1 MIEFDNLTY
10 LHGKPQGT
18 GLLKANPEDFVV
30 VEDLGF
36 EPDGEGEHILV
47 RILKNGCNTRFVA
60 DALAKFLK
68 IHAREVSFVGQKDKH
83 AVTEQWLCAR
93 VPGKEMP
100 DLSAFQLE
108 GCQVLEYARHKRKL
122 RLGALKGN
130 AFTLVLREVSNRD
143 DVEQRLIDICVNSGV
158 AWFVAAAVLAF
169 LFSFQ
174 KTLSGWI
181 AGIGGAVG
189 SLYTAAAG
197 FTVLTGAVGVSGA
210 LSLVSY
216 DVQISPLN
224 AIWLIT
230 LGLCGLF
237 VSLYNIDWHRHAQVK
252 CNGLQ
257 INMLMA
263 AAVCAVIASNLGM
276 FVVMAEIMALC
287 AVFLTSNSK
296 EGKLWFALGRLG
308 TLLLA
313 IACWLLWQRYGTL
326 DLRLLDMRMQQLPLG
341 SDIWL
346 LGVIGFGLL
355 AGIIPLHGWVPQAHA
370 NASAPA
376 AALFSTVV
384 MKIGLLGI
392 LTLLLLGGNAPLWWG
407 IALLVLGMITAFVG
421 GLYALMEH
429 NIQRL
434 LAYHTLE
441 NIGIILLGLGAG
453 VTGIALEQPALI
465 ALGLVG
471 GLYHLLNHSLFKSVL
486 FLGAGSVWFRTG
498 HRDIEK
504 LGGIGKKMPVISI
517 AMLVGLM
524 AMAALP
530 PLNGFAGEW
539 VIYQSFFKLSN
550 SGAFVARLLG
560 PLLAVGLAI
569 TGALAVMCMAKVYG
583 VTFLGAP
590 RTKEAENATCAP
602 LLMSVSVVALAIC
615 CVIGGVA
622 APWLLPM
629 LSAAVPLPLEPAN
642 TTVSQPMITLL
653 LIACPLLP
661 FIIMAICKGDRLP
674 SRSRGAAWVCG
685 YDHEKSMVI
694 TAHGFAM
701 PVKQAFAPVLKLRKW
716 LNPVSLVPGWQCE
729 GSALLFRR
737 MALVELAVLVVII
750 VSRGA

>member
-1 MIEFDNLTY
+1 M
-10 LHGKPQGT
+10 
-18 GLLKANPEDFVV
+18 
-30 VEDLGF
+30 
-36 EPDGEGEHILV
+36 
-47 RILKNGCNTRFVA
+47 
-60 DALAKFLK
+60 
-68 IHAREVSFVGQKDKH
+68 SS
-83 AVTEQWLCAR
+83 
-93 VPGKEMP
+93 
-100 DLSAFQLE
+100 LS
-108 GCQVLEYARHKRKL
+108 
-122 RLGALKGN
+122 
-130 AFTLVLREVSNRD
+130 
-143 DVEQRLIDICVNSGV
+143 LITSGV
-158 AWFVAAAVLAF
+158 AWFAAVAVLAF
-169 LFSFQ
+169 LFSFH
-174 KTLSGWI
+174 KALSGWI

-189 SLYTAAAG
+189 SLCTAGAG
-197 FTVLTGAVGVSGA
+197 FTALTSAVTVNGVMPFTGHT
-210 LSLVSY
+210 L
-216 DVQISPLN
+216 QITPLN

-237 VSLYNIDWHRHAQVK
+237 VSLFNIDWHRHPQVK
-252 CNGLQ
+252 ANGLL
-257 INMLMA
+257 INLLMA
-263 AAVCAVIASNLGM
+263 AAVCAVVASNLGTM
-276 FVVMAEIMALC
+276 VVMAEIMALC
-287 AVFLTSNSK
+287 AVFLTGGSK

-313 IACWLLWQRYGTL
+313 IACWLVWQRYGTL
-326 DLRLLDMRMQQLPLG
+326 DLGLLDQRAQQLPLG

-392 LTLLLLGGNAPLWWG
+392 LTLSLLGGNAPLWWG
-407 IALLVLGMITAFVG
+407 VALLVLGMITAFVG

-453 VTGIALEQPALI
+453 VTGIALNQPVLI
-465 ALGLVG
+465 ALGLTG

-486 FLGAGSVWFRTG
+486 FLGAGSIWFRTG

-504 LGGIGKKMPVISI
+504 LGGIGKRMPVISL

-539 VIYQSFFKLSN
+539 VIYQSFFKLGN
-550 SGAFVARLLG
+550 SGAFVGRLLG

-590 RTKEAENATCAP
+590 RTKEAENASCAP
-602 LLMSVSVVALAIC
+602 ILMGVSVVALAIC
-615 CVIGGVA
+615 CVLGGVS

-629 LSAAVPLPLEPAN
+629 ISTAVPLPLETAH

-653 LIACPLLP
+653 LVACPLLP
-661 FIIMAICKGDRLP
+661 FIIMAMFKGNRLP

-685 YDHEKSMVI
+685 YDHEQSMVI

-701 PVKQAFAPVLKLRKW
+701 PVKEAFAPVLKLRKW
-716 LNPVSLVPGWQCE
+716 LNPVSLVPGWQN
-729 GSALLFRR
+729 AAAAVLFRR
-737 MALVELAVLVVII
+737 LALIELAVLVVIV

>member
-1 MIEFDNLTY
+1 M
-10 LHGKPQGT
+10 
-18 GLLKANPEDFVV
+18 AVV
-30 VEDLGF
+30 
-36 EPDGEGEHILV
+36 
-47 RILKNGCNTRFVA
+47 
-60 DALAKFLK
+60 
-68 IHAREVSFVGQKDKH
+68 
-83 AVTEQWLCAR
+83 
-93 VPGKEMP
+93 
-100 DLSAFQLE
+100 
-108 GCQVLEYARHKRKL
+108 
-122 RLGALKGN
+122 
-130 AFTLVLREVSNRD
+130 
-143 DVEQRLIDICVNSGV
+143 
-158 AWFVAAAVLAF
+158 
-169 LFSFQ
+169 
-174 KTLSGWI
+174 
-181 AGIGGAVG
+181 
-189 SLYTAAAG
+189 
-197 FTVLTGAVGVSGA
+197 
-210 LSLVSY
+210 
-216 DVQISPLN
+216 
-224 AIWLIT
+224 
-230 LGLCGLF
+230 
-237 VSLYNIDWHRHAQVK
+237 
-252 CNGLQ
+252 
-257 INMLMA
+257 
-263 AAVCAVIASNLGM
+263 
-276 FVVMAEIMALC
+276 AEIMALC
-287 AVFLTSNSK
+287 AAFLTGCAAS
-296 EGKLWFALGRLG
+296 GKLWFALGRLG
-308 TLLLA
+308 TLLMA
-313 IACWLLWQRYGTL
+313 WTCWLVWSTYGTL
-326 DLRLLDMRMQQLPLG
+326 ELAQINLQAVDMMQSPLLWLPGLA
-341 SDIWL
+341 
-346 LGVIGFGLL
+346 GFALL
-355 AGIIPLHGWVPQAHA
+355 AGAIPLHGWAPQAHA
-370 NASAPA
+370 GASAPA

-384 MKIGLLGI
+384 MKVGLYGM
-392 LTLLLLGGNAPLWWG
+392 LTVSLAGGVPPLWWG
-407 IALLVLGMITAFVG
+407 VMLLVLGMITAFIG

-441 NIGIILLGLGAG
+441 NIGIILLGLGAF
-453 VTGIALEQPALI
+453 VTGVATRNSTLMV
-465 ALGLVG
+465 LGFIG
-471 GLYHLLNHSLFKSVL
+471 GMYHLINHSLFKTTL
-486 FLGAGSVWFRTG
+486 FLGAGAVWFRTG

-504 LGGIGKKMPVISI
+504 LGGIGKKMPLISL